1 MLSVYLSLG
10 PEGPAF
16 LTVPLGSKVKGTPEP
31 AGPELLNVCLLG
43 RFPNYRLQ
51 KDDNFRH
58 PRVFSMSALPP
69 RSLPIL
75 TLSGG

>member
-1 MLSVYLSLG
+1 MLSVYLSLE

-16 LTVPLGSKVKGTPEP
+16 LTVPLGSKVEGTPEP
-31 AGPELLNVCLLG
+31 AGPKLLSPRLLG
-43 RFPNYRLQ
+43 CFPNYRLQ

-58 PRVFSMSALPP
+58 PRFSMSALPL